1 MRLNNKT
8 RTSKRRA
15 VAPSV
20 LPPPPWNIFLLRL
33 PPLSQK
39 RERRRRGAQVRRSS
53 ASGDRASP
61 QRWLSRLNK
70 DGNEY
75 RSGRQDRRSQ
85 TAVHSD
91 SGLTG
96 GGGKKIARIFATH
109 FRKNGITTDVDTAR
123 TRSDGCIIYR
133 GGRIITAKEN
143 KRSNN
148 ARRNCLQKGH
158 FRDGGNEKLR
168 ATGHCLKIGRRQRRS
183 NSPWRCRQHFPDW
196 ILLAR
201 IVVVRDL

>member
-1 MRLNNKT
+1 VNK
-8 RTSKRRA
+8 A
-15 VAPSV
+15 
-20 LPPPPWNIFLLRL
+20 
-33 PPLSQK
+33 
-39 RERRRRGAQVRRSS
+39 
-53 ASGDRASP
+53 
-61 QRWLSRLNK
+61 
-70 DGNEY
+70 GNEHH
-75 RSGRQDRRSQ
+75 RGRQERRSQ
-85 TAVHSD
+85 RIVQRLWFDRSR
-91 SGLTG
+91 
-96 GGGKKIARIFATH
+96 KKIARILATH

-123 TRSDGCIIYR
+123 TRRDGCIIYR

-158 FRDGGNEKLR
+158 FRDEGNEKLR

-196 ILLAR
+196 ILPAR